1 MTVNPTNETEISS
14 ASDQELVDL
23 YLGIVAILEDTGTGM
38 DDEGVQQAAVAAYT
52 LEMRGYIEQSG
63 TWTHNMRPDLSATA

>member
-1 MTVNPTNETEISS
+1 MTTTPTDKTEVSG
-14 ASDQELVDL
+14 ATDQELVDL

-38 DDEGVQQAAVAAYT
+38 DAEGIQQAAAAAYT

-63 TWTHNMRPDLSATA
+63 TWTHTKRPDLRATA